1 MERRPTVLELVN
13 SLSSLV
19 NWTKFAQNLPKIE
32 EDHIDKIKAEN
43 KDNIDEQ
50 KRALYNKWLAVYPEA
65 KFSDVI
71 SALEKSEQ
79 EDLAKKITEKIG
91 GGAKGGASGG
101 VVDTTVHAY
110 A

>member
-1 MERRPTVLELVN
+1 M
-13 SLSSLV
+13 

-50 KRALYNKWLAVYPEA
+50 KRALYNKWLEVYPEA

-79 EDLAKKITEKIG
+79 KDLAKRIKEEIE
-91 GGAKGGASGG
+91 GGARGGASGG
-101 VVDTTVHAY
+101 VAGTTVHAY